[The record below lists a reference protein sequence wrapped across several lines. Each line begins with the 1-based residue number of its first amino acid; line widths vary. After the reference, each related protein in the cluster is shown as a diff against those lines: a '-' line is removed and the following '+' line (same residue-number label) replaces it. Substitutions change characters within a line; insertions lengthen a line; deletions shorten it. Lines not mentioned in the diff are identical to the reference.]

1 MHKNKWRNLLQPVVL
16 MSFMLLSAY
25 LGWAL
30 TPHER
35 LSDHKVKI
43 DLPVQVP
50 ITFGDWQEDKS
61 VVPVLPDP
69 ELQAKLDSLYSATLS
84 RTYVNTQG
92 ERIMLSIA
100 YGNDQSSEATA
111 VHRPEFCYS
120 SQGFKIENK
129 GVRHLTI
136 GNHQL
141 EVQNLLAYQG
151 QRVEPITYWITVNDV
166 PTLPGVGRKLK
177 QLQYGLKGQ
186 IPDGMLIRISSIGAD
201 AEKNY
206 LLQEAFLNQLAAS
219 MTPTIRQRY
228 FGT

>member
-1 MHKNKWRNLLQPVVL
+1 MSL
-16 MSFMLLSAY
+16 MLMAGY

-50 ITFGDWQEDKS
+50 VAFGDWQEDKS

-69 ELQAKLDSLYSATLS
+69 ELQAKLDGLYSATLS
-84 RTYVNTQG
+84 RTYINKQG

-129 GVRHLTI
+129 GIRQLTI

-151 QRVEPITYWITVNDV
+151 QRIEPITYWITVNDV

-186 IPDGMLIRISSIGAD
+186 IPDGMLIRISSIGVD

-206 LLQEAFLNQLAAS
+206 VLQEAFLNQLAAS
-219 MTPTIRQRY
+219 MTPSIRQRY

>member
-1 MHKNKWRNLLQPVVL
+1 MKSNKSAIVYEPIVL
-16 MSFMLLSAY
+16 MVFMLLTAY

-30 TPHER
+30 VPRER

-50 ITFGDWQEDKS
+50 AAFGDWQEDTS

-69 ELQAKLDSLYSATLS
+69 ELQAKLDGLYSATLS
-84 RTYVNTQG
+84 RTYVNKQG

-129 GVRHLTI
+129 GVRHLTV
-136 GNHQL
+136 GNHRL

-151 QRVEPITYWITVNDV
+151 QRIEPITYWITVNDV

-206 LLQEAFLNQLAAS
+206 VLQEAFLNQLAAS
-219 MTPTIRQRY
+219 MNPSIRQRY
-228 FGT
+228 FGK